1 MTGSRMALL
10 EVEGVVSGYRAGT
23 VLHGVDLELDEG
35 GAIGIL
41 GRNGV
46 GKTTL
51 VMTLMGLVRPRAG
64 SIRFDGRE
72 LAGKRTDAIARQ
84 GMSLVPQ
91 GRRVF
96 GGLTVAEHLDLAAS
110 RSLAG
115 GPWDREAVR
124 ELFPSLAERSDVVG
138 AQLSGGEQQMLVI
151 ARALL
156 RNPRLLL
163 LDEPTEGLAPAV
175 VRQIEQVVKA
185 VRDSGVSVL
194 LVEQDLH
201 VAFATTDELRIMDKG
216 ALVHACTTPE
226 LRRDR
231 ETARRYLG
239 VG

>member
-1 MTGSRMALL
+1 MALL
-10 EVEGVVSGYRAGT
+10 EVDGLVSGYRAGT
-23 VLHGVDLELDEG
+23 VLHGVDLELDHG

-46 GKTTL
+46 GKSTL
-51 VMTLMGLVRPRAG
+51 VLTLMGLVRPRAG
-64 SIRFDGRE
+64 SVRLGGAE
-72 LAGKRTDAIARQ
+72 LAGRRTDVIARR
-84 GMSLVPQ
+84 GMSVVPQ

-96 GGLTVAEHLDLAAS
+96 GSLTVNEHLDLAA
-110 RSLAG
+110 AG
-115 GPWDREAVR
+115 SADGPWDRERVVEA
-124 ELFPSLAERSDVVG
+124 FPRLAQRADTAA
-138 AQLSGGEQQMLVI
+138 AQLSGGEQQMLAI

-156 RNPRLLL
+156 RNPRVLL

-175 VRQIEQVVKA
+175 VRQIEQVVKE
-185 VRDSGVSVL
+185 VRSSGVSVL

-216 ALVHACTTPE
+216 QIVHGCTTDE

-231 ETARRYLG
+231 ATARRYLG

>member
-1 MTGSRMALL
+1 MALL
-10 EVEGVVSGYRAGT
+10 EVEGLVSGYRAGT
-23 VLHGVDLELDEG
+23 VLHGVDLELDER

-46 GKTTL
+46 GKSTL
-51 VMTLMGLVRPRAG
+51 VLTLMGLVRPRAG
-64 SIRFDGRE
+64 SIRLDGAE
-72 LAGKRTDAIARQ
+72 LAGRRTDAIARH
-84 GMSLVPQ
+84 GMCVVPQ

-96 GGLTVAEHLDLAAS
+96 GALTVSEHLDLAA
-110 RSLAG
+110 AG
-115 GPWDREAVR
+115 SADGTWDRERVL
-124 ELFPSLAERSDVVG
+124 ELFPRLAQRAG
-138 AQLSGGEQQMLVI
+138 AAAAQLSGGEQQMLAI

-156 RNPRLLL
+156 RNPRVLL

-175 VRQIEQVVKA
+175 VRQIEQVVA
-185 VRDSGVSVL
+185 EVRASGVAVL

-216 ALVHACTTPE
+216 QIVHRCTTEE

-231 ETARRYLG
+231 PTAKRYLG

>member
-1 MTGSRMALL
+1 MTEGRMALL

-64 SIRFDGRE
+64 SIRFDGLE

-110 RSLAG
+110 RPGAG
-115 GPWDREAVR
+115 GPWDRERVR
-124 ELFPSLAERSDVVG
+124 ELFLSLEGNHSLVVVEHDMKFIGALTQNGKNGKKVTVLHEGSVLAEG
-138 AQLSGGEQQMLVI
+138 T
-151 ARALL
+151 
-156 RNPRLLL
+156 
-163 LDEPTEGLAPAV
+163 LDEVQGNERV
-175 VRQIEQVVKA
+175 IEV
-185 VRDSGVSVL
+185 
-194 LVEQDLH
+194 
-201 VAFATTDELRIMDKG
+201 
-216 ALVHACTTPE
+216 
-226 LRRDR
+226 
-231 ETARRYLG
+231 YLG
-239 VG
+239 R

>member
-1 MTGSRMALL
+1 MALL
-10 EVEGVVSGYRAGT
+10 EVEGVVSGYHAGT
-23 VLHGVDLELDEG
+23 VLHGVDLALDEG
-35 GAIGIL
+35 GALGIL

-64 SIRFDGRE
+64 SIRFAGRE
-72 LAGKRTDAIARQ
+72 LAGRRTDTIAQ
-84 GMSLVPQ
+84 AGMSLCPQ

-96 GGLTVAEHLDLAAS
+96 GGLTVAEHLDLAA
-110 RSLAG
+110 RSGEG
-115 GPWDREAVR
+115 GPWDHERVR
-124 ELFPSLAERSDVVG
+124 ELFPSLAERAGVAG
-138 AQLSGGEQQMLVI
+138 AQLSGGEQQMLAI

-175 VRQIEQVVKA
+175 VRQIEQVVNK
-185 VRDSGVSVL
+185 VRESGVAVL

-216 ALVHACTTPE
+216 VFVHACTTQE

-231 ETARRYLG
+231 MTARRYLG

>member
-1 MTGSRMALL
+1 MALL
-10 EVEGVVSGYRAGT
+10 EVEGAVSGYRDGT

-35 GAIGIL
+35 GAMGIL

-46 GKTTL
+46 GKSTL
-51 VMTLMGLVRPRAG
+51 VLTLMGLVRPRAG
-64 SIRFDGRE
+64 SIRLAGAE
-72 LAGKRTDAIARQ
+72 LAGRRTDVIARE
-84 GMSLVPQ
+84 GMSVVPQ

-96 GGLTVAEHLDLAAS
+96 GALTVDEHLDLAA
-110 RSLAG
+110 AG
-115 GPWDREAVR
+115 SADGPWDRDRVLEV
-124 ELFPSLAERSDVVG
+124 FPRLGQRAHTAA
-138 AQLSGGEQQMLVI
+138 AQLSGGEQQMLAI

-156 RNPRLLL
+156 RNPRVLL

-175 VRQIEQVVKA
+175 VRQIEQVVKE
-185 VRDSGVSVL
+185 VRSSGVSVL

-216 ALVHACTTPE
+216 QIVHCCTTDE

-231 ETARRYLG
+231 ATARRYLA

>member
-1 MTGSRMALL
+1 MALF
-10 EVEGVVSGYRAGT
+10 EVDGLVSGYRAGT
-23 VLHGVDLELDEG
+23 VLHGVDLALDDG

-46 GKTTL
+46 GKSTL
-51 VMTLMGLVRPRAG
+51 VLTLMGLVRPRAG
-64 SIRFDGRE
+64 SVRLAGTE
-72 LAGKRTDAIARQ
+72 LAGRRTDAIARE
-84 GMSLVPQ
+84 GMSVVPQ

-96 GGLTVAEHLDLAAS
+96 GGLTVTEHLDLAA
-110 RSLAG
+110 AG
-115 GPWDREAVR
+115 APDGPWTRERVL
-124 ELFPSLAERSDVVG
+124 ELFPRLAERADTAG
-138 AQLSGGEQQMLVI
+138 AQLSGGEQQMLAI

-156 RNPRLLL
+156 RNPRVLL

-175 VRQIEQVVKA
+175 VRQIEQVVKE
-185 VRDSGVSVL
+185 VRSSGVSVL

-216 ALVHACTTPE
+216 RFVHSCTTHE

-231 ETARRYLG
+231 ATARKYLG

>member
-1 MTGSRMALL
+1 MPLL
-10 EVEGVVSGYRAGT
+10 EIEGVVSGYRDGT

-35 GAIGIL
+35 GAVGIL

-46 GKTTL
+46 GKSTL
-51 VMTLMGLVRPRAG
+51 VLTLMGLVRPRAG
-64 SIRFDGRE
+64 SIRFDGKE
-72 LAGKRTDAIARQ
+72 LAGRRTDAIARE
-84 GMSLVPQ
+84 GLSLCPQ

-110 RSLAG
+110 RSRAD
-115 GPWDREAVR
+115 GPWDLERVNA
-124 ELFPSLAERSDVVG
+124 LFPRLAERAGTAG
-138 AQLSGGEQQMLVI
+138 AQLSGGEQQMLAI

-156 RNPRLLL
+156 CNPRVLL

-175 VRQIEQVVKA
+175 VRQIEQVIEE
-185 VRDSGVSVL
+185 VRASGVSVL

-201 VAFATTDELRIMDKG
+201 VAFTTTDELRIMDKG
-216 ALVHACTTPE
+216 VFVHACTTPE

>member
-1 MTGSRMALL
+1 MALL
-10 EVEGVVSGYRAGT
+10 EVEGLVSGYRAGT
-23 VLHGVDLELDEG
+23 VLHGVDLELDER

-46 GKTTL
+46 GKSTL
-51 VMTLMGLVRPRAG
+51 VLTLMGLVRPRAG
-64 SIRFDGRE
+64 SIRLDGAQ
-72 LAGKRTDAIARQ
+72 LAGRRTDAIARH
-84 GMSLVPQ
+84 GMCVVPQ

-96 GGLTVAEHLDLAAS
+96 GSLTVSEHLDLAA
-110 RSLAG
+110 AG
-115 GPWDREAVR
+115 SAVGTWDRERVL
-124 ELFPSLAERSDVVG
+124 ELFPRLAQRAG
-138 AQLSGGEQQMLVI
+138 AAAAQLSGGEQQMLAI

-156 RNPRLLL
+156 RNPRVLL

-175 VRQIEQVVKA
+175 VRQIEQVVTE
-185 VRDSGVSVL
+185 VRSSGVAVL

-216 ALVHACTTPE
+216 QIVHRCTTDE

-231 ETARRYLG
+231 PTAKRYLG